1 MTRRSI
7 VILLSSILLAASV
20 IASSIILIIE
30 IQGTATSPSSIL
42 ISGGLILISLLS
54 VVFIYWAK
62 IRKRPDEKKLDENY
76 FREFE
81 IIKDAIMS
89 SQLPSSYKKTITEDV
104 LELMLTAQ
112 SNGKSVQASIGDATS
127 FAEGILNACIS
138 KPRSAVL
145 GLIDGILA
153 FLLFTLSVC
162 TLLWLEDFSVGLFN
176 QRIDV
181 IMLLFF
187 AVISFA
193 IIPVIRLLA
202 LKKRAWAYLLPLAA
216 GAAFIGM
223 VELLRAFLYS
233 SNIVQTLLDE
243 TVVMIPNPAV
253 LIAYLLAVLILFVLR
268 LSVRKLSKLK

>member
-1 MTRRSI
+1 MTKRSF

-30 IQGTATSPSSIL
+30 VQGTATSPSSIL
-42 ISGGLILISLLS
+42 ISVGLILISLLS
-54 VVFIYWAK
+54 VVFIYLAK
-62 IRKRPDEKKLDENY
+62 IRRRPDEKKLDGNY

-81 IIKDAIMS
+81 IIKDAIMG
-89 SQLPSSYKKTITEDV
+89 SQLPNSYKKTITEDV

-112 SNGKSVQASIGDATS
+112 SNGKSVQAAIGDAAS
-127 FAEGILNACIS
+127 FAKGILNACIS
-138 KPRSAVL
+138 KSRSAVL
-145 GLIDGILA
+145 GLIDGLLA

-162 TLLWLEDFSVGLFN
+162 TLLWLEDFSVGFFN
-176 QRIDV
+176 QTIDIV
-181 IMLLFF
+181 MLLFF

-202 LKKRAWAYLLPLAA
+202 LKKRVWAYLLPLAA
-216 GAAFIGM
+216 GFAFIGI

-243 TVVMIPNPAV
+243 KVAMIPNLAI
-253 LIAYLLAVLILFVLR
+253 LIVYLLAVLILFVLR
-268 LSVRKLSKLK
+268 LSVRKLPKLH

>member
-1 MTRRSI
+1 MTRRSF

-30 IQGTATSPSSIL
+30 VQGTATSPSSIT
-42 ISGGLILISLLS
+42 ISIGLILISLLS
-54 VVFIYWAK
+54 VVFIYFAK

-81 IIKDAIMS
+81 IIKDAIMNS
-89 SQLPSSYKKTITEDV
+89 RLPKSYKKTITEDV

-112 SNGKSVQASIGDATS
+112 SNGKSVQAAIGDSAS
-127 FAEGILNACIS
+127 FAKDILNACIS

-153 FLLFTLSVC
+153 FILFTLAVC
-162 TLLWLEDFSVGLFN
+162 TLLWLEDFSVGFFN
-176 QRIDV
+176 QKIDI

-193 IIPVIRLLA
+193 IIPVIRLFS
-202 LKKRAWAYLLPLAA
+202 LKKSAWAYLLPLAA
-216 GAAFIGM
+216 GVAFIGM

-233 SNIVQTLLDE
+233 SGVVQTLLDE
-243 TVVMIPNPAV
+243 TVVMIPNPAI
-253 LIAYLLAVLILFVLR
+253 LIAYLLAGLILFVLR
-268 LSVRKLSKLK
+268 LSVRKLPKLK